1 MGCIRVKKTLYK
13 PTRDRFCEWLFRY
26 DLLDT
31 EPFRGY
37 LVGGFASNFDTWD
50 IDICLTNKGSEPE
63 DYEKLEWV
71 LFNATKMALVD
82 NSIFVDICWQDYIP
96 DYSKDMSQY
105 TVKKYILADK
115 IYRDGVLVTE
125 NKDAERIS
133 KNLWRVEETIPKS
146 KQLARSGKY
155 AAPVSLKSLNSTLW
169 ETSGGRK
176 KLRRVL

>member
-1 MGCIRVKKTLYK
+1 
-13 PTRDRFCEWLFRY
+13 
-26 DLLDT
+26 
-31 EPFRGY
+31 
-37 LVGGFASNFDTWD
+37 
-50 IDICLTNKGSEPE
+50 
-63 DYEKLEWV
+63 
-71 LFNATKMALVD
+71 MALVD

-96 DYSKDMSQY
+96 DYSKDMSQH
-105 TVKKYILADK
+105 TVRKYILAPK
-115 IYRDGVLVTE
+115 IYRDGELVTE

-155 AAPVSLKSLNSTLW
+155 VAPVSLKSLNSTLW